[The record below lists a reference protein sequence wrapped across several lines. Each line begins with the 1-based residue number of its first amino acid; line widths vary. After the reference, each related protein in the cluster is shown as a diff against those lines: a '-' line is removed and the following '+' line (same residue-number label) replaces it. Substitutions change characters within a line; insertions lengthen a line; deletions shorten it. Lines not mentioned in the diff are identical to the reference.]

1 MAGINDVD
9 CTSSSLAQT
18 EEGEV
23 GIKTFFFSFLQIFCL
38 RVSSIRK
45 KLKTLG
51 DAIEKFISKNF
62 EKNYKLFVAGV
73 GSGEHQRGVE
83 GGGAQVISIYR

>member
-1 MAGINDVD
+1 MHLFKPGADGGGRGWDQNI
-9 CTSSSLAQT
+9 
-18 EEGEV
+18 
-23 GIKTFFFSFLQIFCL
+23 FFSFLQIFCL